1 MCLQHVNGKF
11 KINVSDDSTL
21 FFPNF
26 LSAQNITQVFECKI
40 IWKWSE
46 GRQKFLRVSRRFELL
61 RVRVT
66 KGKITVNRW
75 RRSRGNW
82 FWFEVSAR
90 FELARV
96 CVIRSQ
102 LYVQNNNSIKEIK
115 AWYEVA
121 SYTEFLWKTW

>member
-21 FFPNF
+21 FFPDF
-26 LSAQNITQVFECKI
+26 LRAQNIVQVFEGKI

-46 GRQKFLRVSRRFELL
+46 GRQKFLWVTRRFELS
-61 RVRVT
+61 RFRVT
-66 KGKITVNRW
+66 EGKITVNGW

-90 FELARV
+90 FELGRIH
-96 CVIRSQ
+96 VIRSR
-102 LYVQNNNSIKEIK
+102 LYVQSNNSIKEIK

-121 SYTEFLWKTW
+121 SDIEFLWTTC